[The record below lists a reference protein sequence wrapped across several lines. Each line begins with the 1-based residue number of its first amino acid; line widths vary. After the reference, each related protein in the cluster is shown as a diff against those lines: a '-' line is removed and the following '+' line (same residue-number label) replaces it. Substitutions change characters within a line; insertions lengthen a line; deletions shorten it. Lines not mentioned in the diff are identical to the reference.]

1 MSAIWNNNG
10 KVWKSRYG
18 EVGIKMVMNPDP

>member
-10 KVWKSRYG
+10 KGWKSSYG
-18 EVGIKMVMNPDP
+18 EVGIKMIMNPVP